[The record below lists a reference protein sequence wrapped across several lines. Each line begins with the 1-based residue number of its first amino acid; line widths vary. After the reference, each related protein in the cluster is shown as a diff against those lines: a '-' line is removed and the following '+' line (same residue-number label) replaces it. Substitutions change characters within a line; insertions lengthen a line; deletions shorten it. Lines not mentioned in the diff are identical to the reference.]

1 MAERTVLEVQPR
13 TVMGKA
19 TRRLRREGLIPAN
32 VYGHKQDPMPIQL
45 DAVIFDRLR
54 RQHAARNIINLR
66 LPDAPEQTALI
77 RHVQHAPTGE
87 VLHVDFTRV
96 SLRERLEV
104 KVPLHFVGE
113 APGVKIQGGIL
124 LHLLDALTVEC
135 TAASI
140 VESLDVDITSLEDI
154 DSTLHAKDVKLPNG
168 YKLVTDPEEPIVKV
182 SAPRVEL
189 PETAAPEAEAAEE
202 APAAEETPAPSEE
215 SAE

>member
-1 MAERTVLEVQPR
+1 MAERTVLEVKPR

-19 TRRLRREGLIPAN
+19 TRRLRREGIIPAN

-54 RQHAARNIINLR
+54 RQHAARNIINLH

-96 SLRERLEV
+96 NLRERLEV
-104 KVPLHFVGE
+104 KVPLNFAGE
-113 APGVKIQGGIL
+113 APGVKIQGGVL
-124 LHLLDALTVEC
+124 LHLLDALAVEC
-135 TAASI
+135 TASAI
-140 VESLDVDITSLEDI
+140 VDSLDVDITSLENI
-154 DSTLHAKDVKLPNG
+154 DSTLYAKDVKLPRG

-189 PETAAPEAEAAEE
+189 PETTAPAAEAEE
-202 APAAEETPAPSEE
+202 APAAAEAPAESSE